1 MNRTFEAVKR
11 QLGAMGG
18 VKFEVGLLKSDETAD
33 GRPVM
38 ILRTY
43 KRQDVL
49 QSVARFKFENCR
61 GANVFIRP
69 AGEHNLS
76 MVDDLTGESIRRMTK
91 SGFAP
96 ALVVE
101 TSPGNFQAWL
111 KHPRIL
117 PKELSTA
124 VARSLANEFGGD
136 VGAADWRHFGRL
148 AGFTNR
154 KPRHQGED
162 GLFPFVMIRE
172 ASGTVYDVADRFI
185 SEVESKLID
194 EKDRWAKVRHTA
206 RSRRSQRPLKGIET
220 FRANPAYAGDG
231 TRIDLAYAIY
241 ALSRGASVEQLE
253 EAIRGRDLSHKGSA
267 KRQADYVART
277 IRKAVDLVNES

>member
-18 VKFEVGLLKSDETAD
+18 AKFEVGLFKSDKTSE

-43 KRQDVL
+43 KPQDVL

-76 MVDDLTGESIRRMTK
+76 MVDDLTGDSIRRMTK

-136 VGAADWRHFGRL
+136 TGAADWRHFGRL

-162 GLFPFVMIRE
+162 GLFPFVMVRE
-172 ASGTVYDVADRFI
+172 ASGTVYDVANRFI
-185 SEVESKLID
+185 SEVESTLID
-194 EKDRWAKVRHTA
+194 EKDRRAKVRHTVG
-206 RSRRSQRPLKGIET
+206 SRRSQRALKGIET

-241 ALSRGASVEQLE
+241 ALSRGASVEQVE
-253 EAIRGRDLSHKGSA
+253 EAIRRRDLSHKGGA

-277 IRKAVDLVNES
+277 IRKAVDLVNQS

>member
-1 MNRTFEAVKR
+1 VNRTFEAVKR
-11 QLGAMGG
+11 QLVAMGG
-18 VKFEVGLLKSDETAD
+18 VKFEVGLLKSDEAAD
-33 GRPVM
+33 GRPMM

-43 KRQDVL
+43 KPQDVL
-49 QSVARFKFENCR
+49 KSVARFKFENCR

-69 AGEHNLS
+69 AGEHSLS
-76 MVDDLTGESIRRMTK
+76 MVDDLTDDSIRRMTK

-111 KHPRIL
+111 KHPRLL

-124 VARSLANEFGGD
+124 VARALAKEFGGD

-162 GLFPFVMIRE
+162 GLFPFVMIWE
-172 ASGTVYDVADRFI
+172 ANGAVYDVADEFI
-185 SEVESKLID
+185 AEVESKLID
-194 EKDRWAKVRHTA
+194 EKDRRAKVRHTVG
-206 RSRRSQRPLKGIET
+206 SRRSQRPLKSIET

-241 ALSRGASVEQLE
+241 ALSRGASVEQIE
-253 EAIRGRDLSHKGSA
+253 EAIRRRDLSHKGGA

-277 IRKAVDLVNES
+277 IRKALELVNQS